1 MQNNIFSPSVNII
14 RDSNRDL
21 NYIPTRNGESA
32 FNKITSAF
40 ESGTKSFNLVG
51 AYGSGKSAFILALE
65 KVLNNKADFFF
76 NPIKGEVSTFEKC
89 FIIGE
94 YKSFKSAFCENFGI
108 KKKEECFKEF
118 GKELKR
124 YSKEKTGLLIVV
136 DEFGKFLEFAAKES
150 PEEELY
156 FIQQLSEV
164 VNDPEFPV
172 LFITTLHQAFEDYAL
187 ELNKTQ
193 KNEWDK
199 VKGRLVEITFNE
211 PVEQLLFLASERISQ
226 KDITPSFSQSLE
238 KNLFNAINESG
249 AFPLKDYFSPD
260 FARKIFPFDL
270 LSASILTLALHNYG
284 QNERSLF
291 SFLESEDF
299 LGLTDFDD
307 GKQFFHLGNVF
318 DYLSYNF
325 HSFLNSKFNPHGA
338 QWRAIFDA
346 LERTEGVFEYDFKPA
361 RELIKV
367 IGLLSIFGRAGQ
379 RITKEFLCD
388 YGKHA
393 LQIGNAEKIVERLE
407 KNQIIRFTNYN
418 QRYVLFKGTDVDID
432 KELELAEDRISK
444 DFSVVNQLRK
454 YFNVPIFQAK
464 RSFYE
469 TGTPR
474 YFVTE
479 ISETP
484 TSLEPEGSVDGYINL
499 VFSNL
504 IDSEAVKNVSAE
516 NNCAILY
523 GYFKEYEGIREKL
536 TELEKIEIVKKDC
549 QNDSIALAELNNQ
562 SANAKETLNSLIIG
576 SFYGQS
582 SMIDWYFLGIKY
594 SISSSKELNSLL
606 SDICEKIYF
615 NAPILKNELMNKEK
629 LNGTISGARNKL
641 VAMALNNSEML
652 DFGFRTDK
660 YPPEKT
666 IYLSLLKNTGI
677 HDFNGKIA
685 RFKKPEKESFAQL
698 WSVSETFLEECS
710 IAPRKLRDFI
720 DLLRQKPF
728 KLKRGFVEFW
738 VPLFLIAKQ
747 KYFAFYEEDRFVPN
761 LSVDTLEVAM
771 KQPQKYYV
779 STFHLNE
786 TETKLFNKYRY
797 FLNQVESINPDTDT
811 FIETIKPFLT
821 FYKRLVPYSR
831 QTKHVS
837 KNSQRLRV
845 VLENTEDPVK
855 AFFDEIPRALGFSL
869 NGLEQDSNME
879 EFTLRLKETT
889 RELSAAY
896 SELINRIE
904 GTINQTIDGGQLSFP
919 ENKVLL
925 QKRFNKV
932 KKEQLKPKLKVLLQ
946 RINTPLDDR
955 QSWLISIATAILNKT
970 PDKFTDDDVEAFDS
984 LLKEYLYELD
994 NITDISTK
1002 DIDSNKE
1009 EVLKFEVTSFVRGV
1023 QKHLIRMPK
1032 SKNKQIVSKMGSIRN
1047 LLDKRDRQTNIALLI
1062 KLLQEEI
1069 ENE

>member
-1 MQNNIFSPSVNII
+1 MRNNIFSPSVNII
-14 RDSNRDL
+14 RDSDHEL
-21 NYIPTRNGESA
+21 SYIPTRNGENA

-40 ESGTKSFNLVG
+40 ESGTKSFNIIG

-76 NPIKGEVSTFEKC
+76 NPIKGNVKSFEKC

-94 YKSFKSAFCENFGI
+94 YKSFKSAFCEKLGI
-108 KKKEECFKEF
+108 KKNDNWIKEF
-118 GKELKR
+118 FEILKG
-124 YSKEKTGLLIVV
+124 YSNKKIGFLIIV
-136 DEFGKFLEFAAKES
+136 DEFGKFLEYAAKES
-150 PEEELY
+150 PEVELY
-156 FIQQLSEV
+156 FIQQLSET
-164 VNDPEFPV
+164 VNSPELPV
-172 LFITTLHQAFEDYAL
+172 LFISTLHQAFEDYAL
-187 ELNKTQ
+187 DLNRIQRK
-193 KNEWDK
+193 EWDK
-199 VKGRLVEITFNE
+199 VKGRLVEVTFNE

-226 KDITPSFSQSLE
+226 KGIKSKLPVGVDE
-238 KNLFNAINESG
+238 DLFKAINDSG
-249 AFPLKDYFSPD
+249 AFPLTDYFSLD
-260 FARKIFPFDL
+260 FAKKIFPFDL
-270 LSASILTLALHNYG
+270 LSASVLTVALHSYG

-291 SFLESEDF
+291 SFLESEDY
-299 LGLTDFDD
+299 LGLTDFDE
-307 GKQFFHLGNVF
+307 GNQYFHLGNVF

-325 HSFLNSKFNPHGA
+325 HSFINSKFNPHGA

-346 LERTEGVFEYDFKPA
+346 LERCDGVFDDSAPA
-361 RELIKV
+361 RRLIKV
-367 IGLLSIFGRAGQ
+367 IGLLSIFGRASQ
-379 RITKEFLCD
+379 KISHEFLST
-388 YGKHA
+388 YSRFA
-393 LQIGNAEKIVERLE
+393 LQIKEVGDIIEELE
-407 KNQIIRFTNYN
+407 LNQIIRFRGYSK
-418 QRYVLFKGTDVDID
+418 RYVLFRGTDVDID
-432 KELELAEDRISK
+432 KELELAENRISK
-444 DFSVVNQLRK
+444 DFSVVNHLRK
-454 YFNVPIFQAK
+454 YFNIPILQAK
-464 RSFYE
+464 KSFYK

-484 TSLEPEGSVDGYINL
+484 ISEDPEGSVDGFINL
-499 VFSNL
+499 VFSNI
-504 IDSEAVKNVSAE
+504 IDSKDVKKVSLESNA
-516 NNCAILY
+516 AILY
-523 GYFKEYEGIREKL
+523 GYFREYEAIRRKL
-536 TELEKIEIVKKDC
+536 TEIEKIEIVKKDNI
-549 QNDSIALAELNNQ
+549 NDDIAVAELNNQ
-562 SANAKETLNSLIIG
+562 SENAKEILNSLIIG

-582 SMIDWYFLGIKY
+582 SNIDWYFLGEKC
-594 SISSSKELNSLL
+594 SIGNSKELNSLL
-606 SDICEKIYF
+606 SCISEKTYY
-615 NAPILKNELMNKEK
+615 NTPVLKNELMNREK
-629 LNGTISGARNKL
+629 LSGTISGARNKL
-641 VAMALNNSEML
+641 VAMALKNAGGE
-652 DFGFRTDK
+652 DFGLPKDK

-677 HDFNGKIA
+677 HYYNGGIASFN
-685 RFKKPEKESFAQL
+685 KPKEESFGQL
-698 WSVSETFLEECS
+698 WSKSEEFLEECS
-710 IAPRKLRDFI
+710 VAPRKLRDFI
-720 DLLRQKPF
+720 ELLREKPF
-728 KLKRGFVEFW
+728 KLKKGFIEFW

-747 KYFAFYEEDRFVPN
+747 KYFAFYEDGKFVPN

-786 TETKLFNKYRY
+786 TQTKLFNKYRY
-797 FLNQVESINPDTDT
+797 FLNQVESNNPDTDT

-837 KNSQRLRV
+837 RNSQRLRV

-869 NGLEQDSNME
+869 NSLEQDSNME

-896 SELINRIE
+896 SALINRIE

-932 KKEQLKPKLKVLLQ
+932 KKEQIKPKLKVLLQ

-970 PDKFTDDDVEAFDS
+970 PDKFTDDDVEAYDS
-984 LLKEYLYELD
+984 LWKEYLYELD
-994 NITDISTK
+994 NITDISTR

-1032 SKNKQIVSKMGSIRN
+1032 SKNEQIISKMGSIRN
-1047 LLDKRDRQTNIALLI
+1047 LLDKGDRQTNISLLI